1 MKCPACSTRLR
12 VMKTEEMIVDVCKY
26 GCGGIWLDR
35 SEYKKVDQQSEAA
48 GHALLHIE
56 RNPNITVDQTRRR
69 ICPRCETI
77 VMARRFSSFRR
88 QVEID
93 TCPYC
98 GGYWLDSGE
107 LERIR
112 SLFET
117 EKDRY
122 KATDKYLSDFQAEAI
137 KRYAPEQEKI
147 IEDQKKEESIIS
159 KFFRFFN
166 PFNR

>member
-12 VMKTEEMIVDVCKY
+12 VMKTEDMIVDVCKY

-35 SEYKKVDQQSEAA
+35 SEYKKVDQQSENA
-48 GHALLHIE
+48 GQALLNIE
-56 RNPNITVDQTRRR
+56 HNPDISVDHSRRR
-69 ICPRCETI
+69 RCPRCETI

-98 GGYWLDSGE
+98 GGYWLDGGE
-107 LERIR
+107 LKRIR
-112 SLFET
+112 SLFDT

-122 KATDKYLSDFQAEAI
+122 QATDKYLDDFQGKAMERHA
-137 KRYAPEQEKI
+137 QSEKQRQK
-147 IEDQKKEESIIS
+147 QKKRDESTIS
-159 KFFRFFN
+159 RFFRFFN
-166 PFNR
+166 PFK

>member
-12 VMKTEEMIVDVCKY
+12 VLKTEEMVVDVCKY

-35 SEYKKVDQQSEAA
+35 SEYKKVDQQNETA
-48 GHALLHIE
+48 GQALLFIE
-56 RNPNITVDQTRRR
+56 RNPDIKINHAVRRK
-69 ICPRCETI
+69 CPRCETI
-77 VMARRFSSFRR
+77 VMARRFSSFKR

-98 GGYWLDSGE
+98 GGYWLDGGE

-122 KATDKYLSDFQAEAI
+122 KATDSYLSDFTEKAI
-137 KRYAPEQEKI
+137 EKYAPEKKDLEQKI
-147 IEDQKKEESIIS
+147 KRDESTIS
-159 KFFRFFN
+159 RFFRFLN
-166 PFNR
+166 PFK